1 VHSHSLQEM
10 ILAVGLLLTGCSGE
24 TTNNGTDYV
33 RPAAAGGVAGSTGT
47 NGGSLSTGGKGLSG
61 GTTSSGGNAGI
72 ARGNAGNGG
81 TSKGGT
87 TSGAGGV
94 GQGDTI
100 PATGGVGVN
109 AGSGGSTGNPAKPM
123 EDEGAD
129 CTVTGLPELGSL
141 TDINKLPDP
150 FKKVDGTRIA
160 KKEDW
165 RCRREEIKQ
174 LAETFA
180 FGTKGKPQTV
190 TGTVSNTTITVNVSD
205 KGKSTQFSV
214 SFTLPTAGSAPYPAV
229 VNLDPP
235 SYRGLGAG
243 ADLNTI
249 KAAGAAVI
257 SYDPFV
263 VGKETG
269 SRRPKQG
276 AYYDIAGSDST
287 TGLLVAW
294 GWGVSRIIDVIEQS
308 DGKILRADGIGVTG
322 CSRFGKGALL
332 IGVFDQR
339 IALTMPI
346 ESGTGGVPIWR
357 NVNQEGAQTL
367 SSAYTEQPWFGDEFT
382 AFTSNPTKAPI
393 DTHELIAMVAPRG
406 LFIMDNPAIA
416 NLGPKSAHAAALAG
430 AEVYKALGAAENI
443 TYWSD
448 VQNGTHCA
456 IRPEWKDPLTKNI
469 QTHLLK
475 RGSYTGVIKAA
486 SKATVT
492 LSDWKDWETP
502 TLK

>member
-1 VHSHSLQEM
+1 
-10 ILAVGLLLTGCSGE
+10 
-24 TTNNGTDYV
+24 
-33 RPAAAGGVAGSTGT
+33 
-47 NGGSLSTGGKGLSG
+47 
-61 GTTSSGGNAGI
+61 
-72 ARGNAGNGG
+72 
-81 TSKGGT
+81 
-87 TSGAGGV
+87 
-94 GQGDTI
+94 
-100 PATGGVGVN
+100 
-109 AGSGGSTGNPAKPM
+109 
-123 EDEGAD
+123 
-129 CTVTGLPELGSL
+129 
-141 TDINKLPDP
+141 
-150 FKKVDGTRIA
+150 
-160 KKEDW
+160 
-165 RCRREEIKQ
+165 
-174 LAETFA
+174 
-180 FGTKGKPQTV
+180 
-190 TGTVSNTTITVNVSD
+190 
-205 KGKSTQFSV
+205 
-214 SFTLPTAGSAPYPAV
+214 V